1 MQAGKPYKLLIFDWD
16 GTLMDSLA
24 KIVACLRAAVVQAG
38 LPARTDEQ
46 LRQIVGLGIHE
57 AVDHLYPEGLHPEAR
72 RVMVE
77 TYRRQFFYTDRTPAR
92 LFEGVEAMLATLNSQ
107 GYYLAIATG
116 KSRMGLDQLLTEL
129 DLQRHFHASRCAD
142 ETCSKPDPQM
152 LIEILADL
160 DVEPRQA
167 LMIGDTEFDV
177 QMAKYAGMDAVA
189 VSHGAHTRRQLLA
202 ANPLAL
208 LENITNLLSWLNLEG
223 DRGKIMAHITPLKQR
238 KTRQQR

>member
-1 MQAGKPYKLLIFDWD
+1 MKARKPYKLLIFDWD

-24 KIVACLRAAVVQAG
+24 KIVTCLRAAAVTAG
-38 LPARTDEQ
+38 LPARTDAQ
-46 LRQIVGLGIHE
+46 LRHIVGLGIHE
-57 AVDHLYPEGLHPEAR
+57 AVDHLYPEGLLPEAR

-92 LFEGVEAMLATLNSQ
+92 LFEGVAAMLTTLNSR

-116 KSRMGLDQLLTEL
+116 KSRGGLDQLLMEL
-129 DLQRHFHASRCAD
+129 DLQGYFHTSRCAD
-142 ETCSKPDPQM
+142 ETCSKPDPRM

-189 VSHGAHTRRQLLA
+189 VSHGAHTRQQLLA
-202 ANPLAL
+202 ANPVAL
-208 LENITNLLSWLNLEG
+208 LENITNLLSWLDSEEQGGKSEHIAPLE
-223 DRGKIMAHITPLKQR
+223 
-238 KTRQQR
+238 QQR